1 MDIRL
6 GDRRLKLISA
16 NRTITALSGLR
27 MGIHWDN
34 DRQQWQIV
42 SLVRDWGDQVI
53 EVAREN
59 GAVGIMVRP
68 KDERQ
73 FTMSEIFGGFARGI
87 YDLDRRDHPLS
98 RTEVKL
104 DNLGGYLDMV
114 IDADG
119 LAFFAMYAC
128 VETMN
133 DQYCLYLNRSDPLV
147 GGLSAPM
154 GRLIKQ
160 FFGS

>member
-1 MDIRL
+1 M
-6 GDRRLKLISA
+6 KLIPA
-16 NRTITALSGLR
+16 NRVVTALSGLR

-34 DRQQWQIV
+34 STKQWELK

-53 EVAREN
+53 EIAREN

-73 FTMSEIFGGFARGI
+73 FTMGEIFDGFAKGI
-87 YDLDRRDHPLS
+87 YDLDRRDHPLGKV
-98 RTEVKL
+98 EVRPDK
-104 DNLGGYLDMV
+104 LGGYLDMI

-133 DQYCLYLNRSDPLV
+133 DQYGLYLNRSDSLV